1 MNRTS
6 WKIGEVGVPKNETE
20 IKQKTDTLREN
31 TLWIRKENYFPFG
44 LEKKCCT
51 CRADE
56 PIQDNLDLSP
66 ELIMQIGHPKE
77 FLSWHFER

>member
-1 MNRTS
+1 M
-6 WKIGEVGVPKNETE
+6 
-20 IKQKTDTLREN
+20 L
-31 TLWIRKENYFPFG
+31 KENYFPFG

-66 ELIMQIGHPKE
+66 ELIMQIDHPKE

>member
-31 TLWIRKENYFPFG
+31 TL
-44 LEKKCCT
+44 
-51 CRADE
+51 
-56 PIQDNLDLSP
+56 
-66 ELIMQIGHPKE
+66 
-77 FLSWHFER
+77 